1 MIKKDYLTEYQI
13 IKIIKK
19 EEHTKTYL
27 VRKNCISFENIIKK
41 IDISKLKDKEV
52 DELEQEVKI
61 TSSLKSDFI
70 LKIEDY
76 FQSKNKLKNFY
87 IVSEYFESMTLVEF
101 LEKEKNKN
109 RLFIKEDIIWKIF
122 IQLCLAFYNIHSN
135 NIILRNINSSTVL
148 LNSQFEVKIRNF
160 KNSFLLDFENDLCTE
175 EVYNNEYSSPEII
188 KKEPYNTKS
197 DVWSLGVLLYEICTF
212 TKPFK
217 GENKQELYKNITNG
231 IYKKIGNKYSK
242 ELTELIYK
250 MLKVKYQERISISDI
265 INEEYFISMSKKM
278 NLYYYV
284 KKGIKFN
291 KKFVKGKLIQNNKII
306 NRDYDKKLK
315 SIKNNLIKIEEKE
328 KIKANIKNLAKKYFE
343 IKKNVE
349 DIIGKQKSDKL
360 FEELTQN
367 NINEIIT
374 RYTFEFINSEIYEK
388 LKILLI
394 EFLHISRN
402 FSNINIK

>member
-1 MIKKDYLTEYQI
+1 MIKKNYLTEYQI

-19 EEHTKTYL
+19 EEHTKIYL

-70 LKIEDY
+70 LKIQDY
-76 FQSKNKLKNFY
+76 FQTKNKLKNFY
-87 IVSEYFESMTLVEF
+87 IVSEYFESMTLAEF

-122 IQLCLAFYNIHSN
+122 IQLCLALYNIHSN

-148 LNSQFEVKIRNF
+148 LNSQFDVKIRNF
-160 KNSFLLDFENDLCTE
+160 KNTFLLDFENDLCTE
-175 EVYNNEYSSPEII
+175 EIYGNEYSSPEII
-188 KKEPYNTKS
+188 NHETYNTKS
-197 DVWSLGVLLYEICTF
+197 DIWSLGVLLYEICTF
-212 TKPFK
+212 KKPFK
-217 GENKQELYKNITNG
+217 GENEQELYKNITNG
-231 IYKKIGNKYSK
+231 KYKKIGNKYSK
-242 ELTELIYK
+242 ELAELIYK

-315 SIKNNLIKIEEKE
+315 SIKNNLIKNEEKE
-328 KIKANIKNLAKKYFE
+328 KIKANIERLAEKYFE

-367 NINEIIT
+367 NIDEIIN

-394 EFLHISRN
+394 EFLHISKN
-402 FSNINIK
+402 FSNINMK

>member
-1 MIKKDYLTEYQI
+1 M
-13 IKIIKK
+13 
-19 EEHTKTYL
+19 
-27 VRKNCISFENIIKK
+27 
-41 IDISKLKDKEV
+41 
-52 DELEQEVKI
+52 
-61 TSSLKSDFI
+61 KSDFI

-76 FQSKNKLKNFY
+76 FQTKDKLKNFY

-101 LEKEKNKN
+101 LEREKNKN

-122 IQLCLAFYNIHSN
+122 IQLCLALYNIHSN
-135 NIILRNINSSTVL
+135 NIIHRNINSSTVL
-148 LNSQFEVKIRNF
+148 LNSQYDVKIRNF
-160 KNSFLLDFENDLCTE
+160 KNSFLLDFESDLCTE
-175 EVYNNEYSSPEII
+175 EVYGNEYSSPEII
-188 KKEPYNTKS
+188 NHEPYNIES
-197 DVWSLGVLLYEICTF
+197 DIWSLGVLLYEICTF
-212 TKPFK
+212 KKPFK
-217 GENKQELYKNITNG
+217 GENEQELYKNITNG
-231 IYKKIGNKYSK
+231 KYKMIGNKYSK

-265 INEEYFISMSKKM
+265 INEKYFVSMSKKM

-284 KKGIKFN
+284 KKGITFN
-291 KKFVKGKLIQNNKII
+291 KKFVKEKLIQRNKII
-306 NRDYDKKLK
+306 NRDSDKKLK
-315 SIKNNLIKIEEKE
+315 SIKNNLIKNEEKE
-328 KIKANIKNLAKKYFE
+328 KIKANIERLAEKYFE

-367 NINEIIT
+367 NLNEIIT

-394 EFLHISRN
+394 EFLHISKN